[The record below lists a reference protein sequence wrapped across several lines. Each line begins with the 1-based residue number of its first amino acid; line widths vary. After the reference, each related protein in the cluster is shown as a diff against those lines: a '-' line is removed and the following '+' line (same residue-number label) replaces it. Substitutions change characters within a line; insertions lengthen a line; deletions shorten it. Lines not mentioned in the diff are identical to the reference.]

1 MCEEFA
7 ANEPSPNGEMVMGV
21 VGTYAKEV
29 GRIGGRIGGIMALLD
44 DGAFSSLNESS
55 AW

>member
-29 GRIGGRIGGIMALLD
+29 GRIGGIMALLD